1 MFFSRSS
8 RAHLDYTPL
17 YRWIANNIRLKSG
30 YFLQNPG
37 LILTNFVENEEEAK
51 LTGIEPVFR
60 KPGCIGERVRRA
72 VLRAVKFIRED
83 LRRATG
89 FGRTSRFGGKQ
100 RVSRK
105 CGN

>member
-1 MFFSRSS
+1 M
-8 RAHLDYTPL
+8 
-17 YRWIANNIRLKSG
+17 
-30 YFLQNPG
+30 
-37 LILTNFVENEEEAK
+37 TNFVESEEEAK
-51 LTGIEPVFR
+51 STGIEPVFR

-105 CGN
+105 CGNLKKLLDCGASVVEKGTLFLFTINKAL